1 MRFPA
6 RRLSLLALASLM
18 MATLVPFAPVAA
30 SEVDTSATE
39 IAKAE
44 QGALNLINRHRADR
58 GLVALRLDSRI
69 AGLADERA
77 DYMARTGT
85 FSHTHEGGTSVFDM
99 IAAAGIKWY
108 GAGEIIAWNNAE
120 DLAYSTAWAVK
131 GWMGSASHKAIM
143 LSTGYNYFG
152 LGLAIAS
159 NGRRYWAGVFLKG
172 PDRTPATAAIKSVSR
187 DVLDARRTR
196 VVVRWGGADRRL
208 QVLTSGLRYF
218 QMQRRVNGRAWYTYP
233 ITTST
238 SMTRRW
244 VRGNTIEFRV
254 RARDKAGNW
263 GTWKTVTIKP

>member
-1 MRFPA
+1 MSNDPHPDMPTRI
-6 RRLSLLALASLM
+6 
-18 MATLVPFAPVAA
+18 LVA
-30 SEVDTSATE
+30 EDSATQ
-39 IAKAE
+39 AQRLRHVLE
-44 QGALNLINRHRADR
+44 QQ
-58 GLVALRLDSRI
+58 
-69 AGLADERA
+69 
-77 DYMARTGT
+77 
-85 FSHTHEGGTSVFDM
+85 
-99 IAAAGIKWY
+99 
-108 GAGEIIAWNNAE
+108 
-120 DLAYSTAWAVK
+120 
-131 GWMGSASHKAIM
+131 
-143 LSTGYNYFG
+143 GYTV
-152 LGLAIAS
+152 AIAS

-187 DVLDARRTR
+187 NVLDARRTR